1 MNLPN
6 RLTMIRIVLVPLIV
20 LIYIFPYAQFGIYL
34 GYINIGFVALPV
46 KNIIIL
52 ALFAIASFTDF
63 LDGYIARKYNMVTTF
78 GKFMDPIADK
88 LLVNSLFILLA
99 VDGIVPVVPVL
110 VMIWRDSIVDAVR
123 MMASGK
129 GRVMSAGM
137 LGKLKTLL
145 QMFTIIF
152 VLLCN
157 LPFELYELPF
167 TTLLLWSATFIS
179 VAGGIS
185 YFLQAKDII
194 LESK

>member
-6 RLTMIRIVLVPLIV
+6 RLTIIRIILVPLIV
-20 LIYIFPYAQFGIYL
+20 LIYVFPYAQFGIYP
-34 GYINIGFVALPV
+34 GYVNVGFVALPV

-63 LDGYIARKYNMVTTF
+63 LDGYIARKYNMITTF

-88 LLVNSLFILLA
+88 LLVNTMFILLA
-99 VDGIVPVVPVL
+99 VDGIVPAVPVL
-110 VMIWRDSIVDAVR
+110 VMIWRDTIVDAVR

-137 LGKLKTLL
+137 LGKAKTLL
-145 QMFTIIF
+145 QMLTIIF

-157 LPFELYELPF
+157 LPFELYQLPF
-167 TTLLLWSATFIS
+167 TTLLLWSATFVSI
-179 VAGGIS
+179 AGGVS

-194 LESK
+194 METR